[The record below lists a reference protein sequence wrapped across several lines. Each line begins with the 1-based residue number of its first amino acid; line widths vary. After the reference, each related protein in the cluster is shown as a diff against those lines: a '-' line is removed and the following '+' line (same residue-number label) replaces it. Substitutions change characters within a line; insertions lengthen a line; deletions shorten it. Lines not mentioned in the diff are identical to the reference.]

1 MRRGQRVQVHVQ
13 VEVRVKVEGTA
24 GQTKWNV
31 STSSMRPSP
40 LVQPIVFTTSGIRRE
55 LLHPTLASD
64 APDCR
69 ESDTDGDEDE
79 DGERKQPASPH
90 PDPEA
95 STARTHER

>member
-1 MRRGQRVQVHVQ
+1 MRREYKCTCKWSESESGRHG
-13 VEVRVKVEGTA
+13 RA
-24 GQTKWNV
+24 LHTKWNV

-64 APDCR
+64 CR
-69 ESDTDGDEDE
+69 GSDKDGDEDE
-79 DGERKQPASPH
+79 DADAERKQPTSPH